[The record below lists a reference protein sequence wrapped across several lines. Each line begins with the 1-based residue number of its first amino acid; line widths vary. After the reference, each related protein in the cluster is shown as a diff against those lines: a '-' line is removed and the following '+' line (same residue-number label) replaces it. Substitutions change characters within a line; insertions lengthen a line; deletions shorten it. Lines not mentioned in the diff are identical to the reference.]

1 MKEYI
6 KLYWAHTS
14 EKEKNEPVVII
25 YEVDLS
31 EERYAVRSV
40 DIYTDRR
47 AVNIEDKEFGFVTEC
62 PVPTV
67 KEFNSDEYGKEFR
80 ACLITGEEFERI
92 WKSGIYQGSMT
103 HKS

>member
-14 EKEKNEPVVII
+14 PKEKDEPVVIL

-31 EERYAVRSV
+31 EERYATRLV
-40 DIYTDRR
+40 DIYADRS

-62 PVPTV
+62 PVPAV
-67 KEFNSDEYGKEFR
+67 DEFNSDEYGAEFKT
-80 ACLITGEEFERI
+80 CIITGEEFERT
-92 WKSGIYQGSMT
+92 WESGIYQGALFFDQ
-103 HKS
+103 